1 MDNNRQVGAF
11 ANMKSFTSRRARGIV
26 VAIAAGSLALTGC
39 SENKGSNSGA
49 DSKKDQKQAATQSK
63 AVTYADAA
71 ASTGPAPDVAG
82 AKSGGTIQVY
92 QESGLT
98 HLDPGQIYVSDA
110 GQVAN
115 LLFRRLTQFKEDD
128 KGNVSVVGDLATDS
142 GKSSDGGKTW
152 TFTLKDGVKDSNGA
166 AITSADVRHTVERQF
181 AKFIFDGPPYLQQW
195 LAGKKYAAD
204 YRKLLP
210 GGGFDGKHLP
220 ASVLDTPDDKTVVFH
235 FDQARPDLPQTLAMA
250 GYAVVPEKTD
260 TKEKYDTAPVATGP
274 YKIASYKVGKSLAL
288 VKNTNWDPKTDS
300 VRHQYVNGFDFQF
313 GITES
318 TQTKRLIADQG
329 EDKNAIQFTGGV
341 ESTQI
346 QDVIGNAAVNKRTV
360 KGYQPY
366 VMSLT
371 FNLDRV
377 KDIKVRQA
385 VTYAVNSKSLIAGE
399 GGVYGGD
406 VAPNLFAPTL
416 PGYEAS
422 YDPYGRL
429 KTPQGNIAKA
439 KEILKG
445 VPDSEKT
452 LVYAYNN
459 NEPGQKRKVAIEDA
473 LTSAGFKVV
482 SKEVDSAS
490 YYEQIGKVNN
500 PYDIYI
506 TGWGQDWPSAS
517 TVITPVYDGS
527 LVSDGSPNYSHVKD
541 PKVDA
546 LIQKALTQEPTEA
559 AATWKEAH
567 HYLLE
572 KVLPGAPL
580 WYTKSFQLSGS
591 NIGGAR
597 YSSVS
602 SLIDMTRLYL
612 KS

>member
-1 MDNNRQVGAF
+1 
-11 ANMKSFTSRRARGIV
+11 MKPISSRRARAVIV
-26 VAIAAGSLALTGC
+26 ALAAGSLALTAC
-39 SENKGSNSGA
+39 SKNEGGDSGT
-49 DSKKDQKQAATQSK
+49 DSKKDQSEASVQSK

-71 ASTGPAPDVAG
+71 GSTGPAEDVAG
-82 AKSGGTIQVY
+82 AKSGGTISVY
-92 QESGLT
+92 QEAGLS

-115 LLFRRLTQFKEDD
+115 LLFRRLTQFKEDG
-128 KGNVSVVGDLATDS
+128 KGGVSVVGDLATDS

-152 TFTLKDGVKDSNGA
+152 TFTLKDGIKDQNGN
-166 AITSADVRHTVERQF
+166 AITSADVRHTVERQY
-181 AKFIFDGPPYLQQW
+181 ASFIFDGPTYLQTW
-195 LAGKKYAAD
+195 LSGAD
-204 YRKLLP
+204 YRKALP
-210 GGGFDGKHLP
+210 DGGFGKKHLP

-235 FDQARPDLPQTLAMA
+235 FDTARPDLPQTLAMA
-250 GYAVVPEKTD
+250 GYAIVPEKTD
-260 TKEKYDTAPVATGP
+260 TKAAYDKAPVATGP
-274 YKIASYKVGKSLAL
+274 YKIASNKVGKEL
-288 VKNTNWDPKTDS
+288 VLTKNTNWDPKTDS
-300 VRHQYVNGFDFQF
+300 VRHQYANGFDFQF

-346 QDVIGNAAVNKRTV
+346 QDVIGNPAVSKRTV

-366 VMSLT
+366 VMQLT

-377 KDIKVRQA
+377 KDLKVRQA
-385 VTYAVNSKSLIAGE
+385 ITYAVNSKSLIAGE
-399 GGVYGGD
+399 GGAYGGD
-406 VAPNLFAPTL
+406 VAPNYFAPTL
-416 PGYEAS
+416 PGYEAN

-445 VPDSEKT
+445 VPAAEKKVVFAYSNSE
-452 LVYAYNN
+452 A
-459 NEPGQKRKVAIEDA
+459 GQKRKVAIEDA
-473 LTSAGFKVV
+473 LTKVGFDVV
-482 SKEVDSAS
+482 AKEVDAAS
-490 YYEQIGKVNN
+490 YYEQIGKLKN

-506 TGWGQDWPSAS
+506 TGWGQDWPSAG
-517 TVITPVYDGS
+517 TVITPIYDGTQ
-527 LVSDGSPNYSHVKD
+527 VADGSSNYSHVKD

-546 LIQKALTQEPTEA
+546 LIKQALSEDPTA
-559 AATWKEAH
+559 AAKTWKEAQ

-572 KVLPGAPL
+572 KVVPAAPL
-580 WYTKSFQLSGS
+580 WYTKQFQLSGS

-597 YSSVS
+597 YGSVS
-602 SLIDMTRLYL
+602 SLIDITRLYV